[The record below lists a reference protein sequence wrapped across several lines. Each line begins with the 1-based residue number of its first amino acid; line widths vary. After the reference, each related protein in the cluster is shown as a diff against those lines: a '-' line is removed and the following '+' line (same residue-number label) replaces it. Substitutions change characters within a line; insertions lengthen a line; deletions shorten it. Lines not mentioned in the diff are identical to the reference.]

1 MDSDLQ
7 TGINMQ
13 ALKMSLL
20 AGVATGIGSVGV
32 YMFLQSNK
40 EEVEEEDSTAREV
53 EEQELKQKENKKF
66 DEEDAAELDAI
77 KKMLKDELNATDNT
91 PEYQEDNAENPD

>member
-7 TGINMQ
+7 SGTINMQ

-32 YMFLQSNK
+32 YMFMQSNK
-40 EEVEEEDSTAREV
+40 EEAEEEEEDTNAREE
-53 EEQELKQKENKKF
+53 EEQKLKQ
-66 DEEDAAELDAI
+66 
-77 KKMLKDELNATDNT
+77 
-91 PEYQEDNAENPD
+91 